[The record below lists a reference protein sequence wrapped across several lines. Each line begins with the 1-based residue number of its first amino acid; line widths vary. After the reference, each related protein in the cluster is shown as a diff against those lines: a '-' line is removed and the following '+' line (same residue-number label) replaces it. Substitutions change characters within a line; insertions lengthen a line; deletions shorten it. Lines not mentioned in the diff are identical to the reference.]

1 MGLYESELNKQIHLR
16 NKQKQEWDMMK
27 KKLVLAEEQRKEKA
41 YQDQQLIDQEQRE
54 EDRIEIEETR
64 LSKNLVS
71 EMVKSA
77 LGEQSSTLHKVVDVL
92 QNQNG
97 KSEDAIIMCFRYL
110 SFK

>member
-1 MGLYESELNKQIHLR
+1 
-16 NKQKQEWDMMK
+16 MMK